1 MTALHPRTGGGE
13 STRSHQKGRR
23 PRQWLLKV
31 RRDSCVVLCSC
42 KWETTRDYCYR
53 EWGVVESFVTSCG
66 TRDILYTA
74 FSVVGLQIIIYYHT
88 LLPLE
93 RERDGSSAAEEE
105 RRRRRRED
113 HTMEDT
119 EEAEGKREDTE
130 GN

>member
-1 MTALHPRTGGGE
+1 M
-13 STRSHQKGRR
+13 
-23 PRQWLLKV
+23 
-31 RRDSCVVLCSC
+31 
-42 KWETTRDYCYR
+42 
-53 EWGVVESFVTSCG
+53 
-66 TRDILYTA
+66 
-74 FSVVGLQIIIYYHT
+74 HT

-93 RERDGSSAAEEE
+93 SERDGSSAAEEE

>member
-1 MTALHPRTGGGE
+1 ML
-13 STRSHQKGRR
+13 
-23 PRQWLLKV
+23 
-31 RRDSCVVLCSC
+31 
-42 KWETTRDYCYR
+42 
-53 EWGVVESFVTSCG
+53 
-66 TRDILYTA
+66 
-74 FSVVGLQIIIYYHT
+74 LQINNYTYITDLHT

-105 RRRRRRED
+105 RRRRRRRKD